1 MLNIP
6 FQQLL
11 NLWYNYPLHMSQV
24 IIVSNRLPVSVKKE
38 NGSLTFYPSV
48 GGLATG
54 LASYVKDRKNKWI
67 GWPGIASD
75 ELTDRDKQEIVTE
88 LAKHNCSPVFL
99 TRRQIDEFYNGY
111 SNDILWPLFH
121 DLPLNK
127 KNTAQHDRWWRTYR
141 AVNRLFAEAVMSLA
155 EATSRIWVHDY
166 QLLLLPELLR
176 QEDIAGSLGF
186 FLHIPFPRAT
196 AFSRLNEHKRLLTG
210 MLGADLIGFHT
221 ASYVDNFMQTC
232 TTLLKASAVQGRLT
246 VGDRSIRVGDFPM
259 GIDYKKYAA
268 ANESHSVQA
277 ATRRFRRRYRGKK
290 VIAAVD
296 RLDPSKG
303 LVERLEAYRQ
313 LLADNPKLRRKVVFA
328 LIAAP
333 SRTEIDAYKRLA
345 KKLDAMVDDIND
357 TYGTARWK
365 PVDYMDTAQ
374 PFEEVAALFAVAD
387 VAFIAPLRDGMNLV
401 AKEYVASKRKSGV
414 LILSETAGAAEELR
428 DALIVNPLQA
438 GSLVDGLQKALAMP
452 KLELRSRLS
461 NMQRQLATNTVQHW
475 AKTFVDS
482 LQQPLPGTPVRTRTI
497 TAKLEKHLAT
507 DFSRAKKRLILLDY
521 DGTLVPFTEDYQNAR
536 PPKAV
541 LQVLEKLQADTRN
554 DVVVI
559 SGRSANDL
567 RSWFGQLSVN
577 LVAEHGAVVRRAGSR
592 SWQTKARTETKWR
605 RAIEPILEK
614 YTALTPEAQLEFKPH
629 SLVWHYRGSPPYY
642 AQKYA
647 VQIKRALK
655 PIVKTYGLK
664 VFQGNKILEIK
675 DPKIS
680 KGAAAQRWMKHRYD
694 CIVAIGDDF
703 TDEELFQAAPPQ
715 AYTIKV
721 GRGST
726 AAHYRVQNY
735 QDVRNLLKKLTR

>member
-1 MLNIP
+1 
-6 FQQLL
+6 
-11 NLWYNYPLHMSQV
+11 MSQV

-99 TRRQIDEFYNGY
+99 TKHQIDEFYNGY

-121 DLPLNK
+121 DLPLDK
-127 KNTAQHDRWWRTYR
+127 KNTEQHDRWWRSYR
-141 AVNRLFAEAVMSLA
+141 AVNRLFAEAVISLA

-176 QEDIAGSLGF
+176 AEDIAGSIGF
-186 FLHIPFPRAT
+186 FLHIPFPSLKV
-196 AFSRLNEHKRLLTG
+196 FGRLYEHKKLLTG

-221 ASYVDNFMQTC
+221 PSYVENFRDSC
-232 TTLLKASAVQGRLT
+232 LSALKIETTGARLLFDGRE
-246 VGDRSIRVGDFPM
+246 VRIGDFPM
-259 GIDYKKYAA
+259 GIDYEKYAA
-268 ANESHSVQA
+268 ANESHSVRA
-277 ATRRFRRRYRGKK
+277 ATRRFRKRYRGKR

-313 LLADNPKLRRKVVFA
+313 LLEKNPKLRRKVVFA

-333 SRTEIDAYKRLA
+333 SRTEIAAYKRLA
-345 KKLDAMVDDIND
+345 KKLDSMVDDIND
-357 TYGTARWK
+357 TFGTARWQ

-401 AKEYVASKRKSGV
+401 AKEYVASKRQNGV
-414 LILSETAGAAEELR
+414 LVLSETTGAAEELR
-428 DALIVNPLQA
+428 EALIVNPLQTN
-438 GSLVDGLQKALAMP
+438 SLVEGLQKALAMP

-461 NMQRQLATNTVQHW
+461 SMQRQLAANTVQHW
-475 AKTFVDS
+475 AKTFVDT
-482 LQQPLPGTPVRTRTI
+482 LQQPLPGTPIRTRTLNS
-497 TAKLEKHLAT
+497 KLEQRLADT
-507 DFSRAKKRLILLDY
+507 FHAGKKRLLLLDY
-521 DGTLVPFTEDYQNAR
+521 DGTLVPFTENYQNAR
-536 PPKAV
+536 PPKNV
-541 LQVLEKLQADTRN
+541 LQLLEKLAADDRN
-554 DVVVI
+554 DVVLI

-567 RSWFGQLSVN
+567 RSWFGQLPIN

-592 SWQTKARTETKWR
+592 SWQTKTRTETKWR
-605 RAIEPILEK
+605 RAVEPIMEK
-614 YTALTPEAQLEFKPH
+614 YTYLTPEAQLEFKPH
-629 SLVWHYRGSPPYY
+629 SLVWHYRASSPYY

-647 VQIKRALK
+647 VQMKRALK
-655 PIVKTYGLK
+655 PIVRTYGLK
-664 VFQGNKILEIK
+664 IFQGNKILEIK

-703 TDEELFQAAPPQ
+703 TDEELFEAAPPQ
-715 AYTIKV
+715 AFTIKV
-721 GRGST
+721 GRGTTSGR
-726 AAHYRVQNY
+726 YRVQNY
-735 QDVRNLLKKLTR
+735 QDVRHLLKKLAR